1 MSKVLSI
8 GQINRF
14 KKDDNN
20 NLDNDSCLEFI
31 NLYEKSNG
39 KISSVGKPN
48 NKEKTYRY
56 KKNKIYL

>member
-8 GQINRF
+8 GQINIF
-14 KKDDNN
+14 KKDNNN

-31 NLYEKSNG
+31 KLYEKSNG
-39 KISSVGKPN
+39 KISSVVKPN